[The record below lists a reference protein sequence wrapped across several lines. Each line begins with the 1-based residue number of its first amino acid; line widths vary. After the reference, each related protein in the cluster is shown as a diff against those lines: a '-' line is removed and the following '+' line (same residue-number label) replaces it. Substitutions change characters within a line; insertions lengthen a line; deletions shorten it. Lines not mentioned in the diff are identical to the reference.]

1 MGYFTFT
8 FADKKLRKNKDGEYS
23 KTCKLGYNGRNAGYI
38 AFPDGTFSEPETCYF
53 GYGFIAGYEVYE
65 LVAEWNRPYLEEIL
79 KAIQEKDGKY
89 FVTDKILAIGTAWQ
103 NGDQKTINQLL
114 AEEEDNCLTP
124 LKEWKRTIGIAIVH
138 ANNAKKIRY
147 PLKIVSSKKK
157 KYEELPASKP
167 AQ

>member
-38 AFPDGTFSEPETCYF
+38 AFPDGTFSEPETFYF

-89 FVTDKILAIGTAWQ
+89 FVTDKILAIGVAWQ
-103 NGDQKTINQLL
+103 NNDQKTINQIL
-114 AEEEDNCLTP
+114 ANEDEHYITP
-124 LKEWKRTIGIAIVH
+124 VKEWKRTIRITIVH
-138 ANNAKKIRY
+138 SEDIAEIKY
-147 PLKIVSSKKK
+147 PLKIVSSTKK
-157 KYEELPASKP
+157 KYDELPANRP
-167 AQ
+167 TQ